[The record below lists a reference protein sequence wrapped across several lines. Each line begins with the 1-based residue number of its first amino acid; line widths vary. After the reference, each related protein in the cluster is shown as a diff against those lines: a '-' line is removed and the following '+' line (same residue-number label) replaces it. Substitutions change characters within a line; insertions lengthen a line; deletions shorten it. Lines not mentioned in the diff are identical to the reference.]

1 MDGITVLGISKDS
14 PFTMGKWSDEI
25 KIPCL
30 SDMSLAVSEQF
41 VGTFDLGKFLDD
53 LDISKGF
60 TGGARS
66 HTEQVAWSC

>member
-1 MDGITVLGISKDS
+1 
-14 PFTMGKWSDEI
+14 MGKWSEEI

-53 LDISKGF
+53 LNVSKGF
-60 TGGARS
+60 TGGARFILNTS
-66 HTEQVAWSC
+66 LGPVERRRLR